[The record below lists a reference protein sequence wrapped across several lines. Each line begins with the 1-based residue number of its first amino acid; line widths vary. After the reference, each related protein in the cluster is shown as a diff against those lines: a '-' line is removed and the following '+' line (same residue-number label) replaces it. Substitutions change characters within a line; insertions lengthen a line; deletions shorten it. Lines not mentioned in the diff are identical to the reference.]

1 MIGKIAT
8 VVLCLAYSGALFG
21 TGGLAAAEGNRA
33 NRLAQTG
40 GGPSPAGLRPPES
53 AGPLPQEKTRTAPA
67 KEPTPAAP
75 LKSEPVKPFEPTEKV
90 KADQALEFP
99 ADI

>member
-1 MIGKIAT
+1 MIAKTAI
-8 VVLCLAYSGALFG
+8 VILFLAYSGALFG

-33 NRLAQTG
+33 KHLAQTG
-40 GGPSPAGLRPPES
+40 DGPSSTGKRPPEP

-67 KEPTPAAP
+67 KEPAPAAAIKREP
-75 LKSEPVKPFEPTEKV
+75 LKPFEPTEKV